1 MSIILNIDIAR
12 VEGIDTVMAELH
24 GGSIYEFAYYWVDD
38 MQNPRGYADTEEE
51 CKRQVE
57 EQDCKDYV
65 ILKMA

>member
-1 MSIILNIDIAR
+1 M
-12 VEGIDTVMAELH
+12 MAELH